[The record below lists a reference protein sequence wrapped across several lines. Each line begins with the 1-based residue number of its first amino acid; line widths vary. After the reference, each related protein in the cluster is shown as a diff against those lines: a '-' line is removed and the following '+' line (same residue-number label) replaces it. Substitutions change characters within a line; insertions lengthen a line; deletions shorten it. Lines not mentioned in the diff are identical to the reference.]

1 MYRSLFPGVNA
12 WAGGRNR
19 VAVLSATARQF
30 RLSRYCQDQKLR
42 FLCSSCLSCFLQSPV
57 NGFVAGWAG
66 RKLLALTQR
75 DFAPAATVAGID
87 PRGFSSVSC
96 LRHRII
102 LLIAFV

>member
-12 WAGGRNR
+12 WAREKQSQGSRNGNPGAGGRNR

-66 RKLLALTQR
+66 WKLLALTQR
-75 DFAPAATVAGID
+75 DFAPATTVAGID
-87 PRGFSSVSC
+87 P
-96 LRHRII
+96 
-102 LLIAFV
+102 